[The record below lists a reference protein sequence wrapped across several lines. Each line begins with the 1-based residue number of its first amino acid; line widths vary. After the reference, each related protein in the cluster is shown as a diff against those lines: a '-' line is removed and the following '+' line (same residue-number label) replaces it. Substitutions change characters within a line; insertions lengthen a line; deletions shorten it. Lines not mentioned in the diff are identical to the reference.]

1 MSEFI
6 QERKLPLWKTVGEVL
21 GSSVGNFFRF
31 ISIVWFPL
39 LILSALNLGAILLLP
54 DYLPK
59 LMAAMSD
66 PSGIG
71 QVLLIGLGLVVF
83 QALISSMIGVVWH
96 RRVLLGEKPRG
107 FIYFK
112 IGKLEVSYFLYSF
125 LIAIFIMLIAAVTGG
140 IASAIIGAAAGG
152 DSSQGG
158 IVLASGIGL
167 VGFIVMMFVGLRSIL
182 ALPGVAVS
190 QSSPIGTSWAI
201 TKGNCWRMFW
211 GFFLLGVVYL
221 ILLQIGSGIAG
232 VWGAGTEAQGVEVMK
247 ILQGQPAN
255 LNILLIYQ
263 GISFVVA
270 MYFVMVFTSF
280 LAVSYRH
287 LSGGL
292 HADAEQVF
300 GDGEV

>member
-21 GSSVGNFFRF
+21 GSSVGNFLRF

-39 LILSALNLGAILLLP
+39 LILTGMSLGSIVLLS

-59 LMAAMSD
+59 LTAMMTD
-66 PSGIG
+66 PEGIL
-71 QVLLIGLGLVVF
+71 QLVLVGLGLIIF
-83 QALISSMIGVVWH
+83 QMLISSMICVVWS
-96 RRVLLGEKPRG
+96 RRVLLDEKTRG

-112 IGKLEVSYFLYSF
+112 IGKLEVSYLLYSF
-125 LIAIFIMLIAAVTGG
+125 LIMAFIMVIATVTGG
-140 IASAIIGAAAGG
+140 VGGGIIGGTAGG
-152 DSSQGG
+152 DSSQVG

-167 VGFIVMMFVGLRSIL
+167 VGFFFMMFVGLRSTL
-182 ALPGVAVS
+182 ALPAVTVS
-190 QSSPIGTSWAI
+190 QSSPMRSSWAI
-201 TKGNCWRMFW
+201 TRGNCWRIFW
-211 GFFLLGVVYL
+211 GVFILGVVYL
-221 ILLQIGSGIAG
+221 ILLQIASSIAG
-232 VWGAGTEAQGVEVMK
+232 VWGVGGEAQGLEMAK
-247 ILQGQPAN
+247 ILQGQPAD
-255 LNILLIYQ
+255 LNTLLIYQ
-263 GISFVVA
+263 GISFLVST
-270 MYFVMVFTSF
+270 YFMMLITSF